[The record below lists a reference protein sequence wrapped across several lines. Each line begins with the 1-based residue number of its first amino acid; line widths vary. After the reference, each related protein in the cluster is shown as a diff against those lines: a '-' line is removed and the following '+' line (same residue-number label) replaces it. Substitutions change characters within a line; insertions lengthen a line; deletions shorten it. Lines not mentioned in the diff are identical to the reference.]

1 MNVCLTR
8 WAIGTVIACAIFALV
23 TGAVTKAQ
31 RLSGFDLAIV
41 EVDGTRR
48 VLGRLPLSVF
58 APRLSPDGK
67 RIAFETRDRSGP
79 DGARLW
85 IAELSDLAGRRPVAN
100 PVGPVIGRQYGR
112 SMVSVSCSS
121 YPVSVAMPS
130 THAVQMGAA
139 RPSI

>member
-31 RLSGFDLAIV
+31 RLSGSDLAIV
-41 EVDGTRR
+41 EVDGTRT

-67 RIAFETRDRSGP
+67 RIAYRDTWLDPNGDPAAVEVDGVFE
-79 DGARLW
+79 
-85 IAELSDLAGRRPVAN
+85 
-100 PVGPVIGRQYGR
+100 
-112 SMVSVSCSS
+112 VS
-121 YPVSVAMPS
+121 
-130 THAVQMGAA
+130 
-139 RPSI
+139 